1 MTQPLHRFV
10 GTGETLESLS
20 AHAARL
26 SQLQRHVSDALPP
39 YLAGLCHVANLKDN
53 VLILH
58 AGNGAVAAKLRQA
71 APRLLNALAA
81 QGILLADIK
90 VATRPPQS
98 APAARA
104 PLDRS
109 VSHHTQDELHAL
121 AEKLPEGDPLRDAL
135 ERFVRN
141 TRTRDD

>member
-10 GTGETLESLS
+10 DAGATLESLS

-39 YLAGLCHVANLKDN
+39 YLAGLCHVANLKEN

-81 QGILLADIK
+81 QGVVLADIK
-90 VATRPPQS
+90 VATRPAET
-98 APAARA
+98 APAAPE
-104 PLDRS
+104 PLNRT
-109 VSHHTQDELHAL
+109 VSHHTQDELHEL
-121 AEKLPEGDPLRDAL
+121 AEHLPEGDPLREAL
-135 ERFVRN
+135 ERFVRS
-141 TRTRDD
+141 TRTRED